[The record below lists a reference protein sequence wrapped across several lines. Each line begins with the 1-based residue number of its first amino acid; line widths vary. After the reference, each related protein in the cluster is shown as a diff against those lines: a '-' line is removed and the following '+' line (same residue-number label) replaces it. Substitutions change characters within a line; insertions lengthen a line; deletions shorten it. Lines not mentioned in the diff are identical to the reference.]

1 MINSIEIDK
10 LTPCLERLKGNEIVN
25 TSYIFANESEL
36 SGLKNWLFNWNDT
49 GLKDCEIFE
58 LSVEGDERIQGLVA
72 LHIMKRDRAVLI
84 GNPHPY
90 RMIIDEEA
98 AYKLKQVYNF
108 RRDQYVRKGV

>member
-49 GLKDCEIFE
+49 DLKDCRIVRFLNCQLREMNEFRD
-58 LSVEGDERIQGLVA
+58 LSLCIL
-72 LHIMKRDRAVLI
+72 
-84 GNPHPY
+84 
-90 RMIIDEEA
+90 
-98 AYKLKQVYNF
+98 
-108 RRDQYVRKGV
+108 